1 MPGFLLI
8 FSFFQWD
15 QMLVTPNRF
24 KKLVRNMV
32 SMFYGEILTVFCL
45 SLLNNALSNLWMG
58 SQIFSPSVIK
68 GTLEGREKVMNEFY
82 STNYQMD
89 EILNSFP
96 NHIPIIF
103 FLKQR
108 FPTLFHLF
116 RLMEILPLFDEDL
129 NYDLMIKASPL
140 FKNVKLI
147 VIPNSRK
154 LPITSVF

>member
-8 FSFFQWD
+8 FSYFQWD

-32 SMFYGEILTVFCL
+32 SMFYGEILTFFCL
-45 SLLNNALSNLWMG
+45 SLLNNALSSLWMG

-68 GTLEGREKVMNEFY
+68 GTREGREKVTNEFY
-82 STNYQMD
+82 STNCQMD
-89 EILNSFP
+89 EILNPFP

-154 LPITSVF
+154 LPITPVF